1 MVGRSDKETLEW
13 EYPLAET
20 REFVLTIRAGV
31 EGFHVSIDGRH
42 ISSFPYRTVSE
53 LQMNAGEVATL
64 CVSVYDFTFVTQGYM
79 VEEATGILVA
89 GDVDLVSMTVTSL
102 PVTHPSYY
110 PEMVLEQGDIWKAPP
125 VPVEEVELFVGIMSS
140 SNHFAERMAVRKTW
154 LQSKSIQSSEV
165 VARFFV
171 ALVLIVFQLLL
182 FILKSLQGTMYNLK

>member
-1 MVGRSDKETLEW
+1 MTS
-13 EYPLAET
+13 
-20 REFVLTIRAGV
+20 FLT
-31 EGFHVSIDGRH
+31 
-42 ISSFPYRTVSE
+42 SFFLL
-53 LQMNAGEVATL
+53 LQ
-64 CVSVYDFTFVTQGYM
+64 FVTITFTSIMQGYM

-125 VPVEEVELFVGIMSS
+125 VPTDEIELFVGIMSS

-171 ALVLIVFQLLL
+171 ALVRVIKLLP
-182 FILKSLQGTMYNLK
+182 SA